1 MIFLRNRSRRV
12 IIVLGL
18 IASFVLGIS
27 YERFRGD
34 GGNFSGDLTPVPG
47 GNEELRN
54 VDLTPF
60 WTVWNLIDEKHVSP
74 EKATAQERVWG
85 ATEGLARS
93 LGDPYTVFFPPR
105 AAEFFASEVR
115 GNFSGIG
122 VEIGVRDQMLTV
134 IAPLKGTPAERSGIR
149 AGDKIIA
156 IEATS
161 TAELSLDEAIS
172 FIRGES
178 GSKVKL
184 TIAREGANEP
194 IEVSV
199 TRAVIDIPTIET
211 ERREGGV
218 FVIKLYNFNAQST
231 VLFRRALREFL
242 EAGNDKLVLDLRNN
256 PGGYLEA
263 AIDIASWFL
272 PAGTPVVRER
282 FGSGKEE
289 EVYRSKGYAVVDDSK
304 RFIVLINRGSASASE
319 ILASAL
325 RDHGAARLLGE
336 KSFGK
341 GSVQEFLSVTP
352 DTAVKITV
360 AEWLTPKGNQ
370 ISGQGLEPD
379 IAVPLT
385 DKDIDSGKDPQMDEA
400 IRMLREGR

>member
-1 MIFLRNRSRRV
+1 MIFFRNRSRRL
-12 IIVLGL
+12 IILLGL
-18 IASFVLGIS
+18 LASFALGIS
-27 YERFRGD
+27 YERFTGG
-34 GGNFSGDLTPVPG
+34 GGNFRGDQTTVPG

-60 WTVWNLIDEKHVSP
+60 WTVWNLLDEKHVAP
-74 EKATAQERVWG
+74 EKATPQERVWG

-93 LGDPYTVFFPPR
+93 FKDPYTVFFPPR

-149 AGDKIIA
+149 AGDTIIA

-172 FIRGES
+172 FIRGEA
-178 GSKVKL
+178 GSSVKL
-184 TIAREGANEP
+184 TIMREGAREP

-231 VLFRRALREFL
+231 VLFRKALREFL

-304 RFIVLINRGSASASE
+304 RFIILINRGSASAAE
-319 ILASAL
+319 ILAAAL
-325 RDHGAARLLGE
+325 RDHDAARLLGE

-360 AEWLTPKGNQ
+360 AEWLTPKGEQ

-379 IAVPLT
+379 IVVSLT
-385 DKDIDSGKDPQMDEA
+385 EKDIESEKDPQMDEA
-400 IRMLREGR
+400 LRILREGR